1 MYPERKEYATVDH
14 HLLLF
19 ALAGSLLGVVMH
31 TISNIIRVSLPALFA
46 AVLFSSCASIISGTI
61 INPAVSNL
69 QKQSDIDL
77 VCEGAASYLLMIDS
91 LIESNPENRAILLN
105 GAQAYSGSTAA
116 LVSCNAAPTRIAAIS
131 AKARLYG
138 KRLLSQFLPIE
149 DGSSGETLDAA
160 LGALSAADARYL
172 FWGAFGWLS
181 WVQQQQ
187 GSPASM
193 ADLVVI
199 EKIMKRLLELDE
211 TIENGSPHLFFA
223 ALYGAKPAMIGGDP
237 ARSRRHFERALE
249 ISARSSLIVQT
260 TFAETYCR
268 MVFDQALHDALLHE
282 VLDFT
287 LDQKPSQRLV
297 NQIAKRRAR
306 QLLDEKFFE

>member
-1 MYPERKEYATVDH
+1 MEYATVDH
-14 HLLLF
+14 PVLLF
-19 ALAGSLLGVVMH
+19 ALSGSQEGVVMH
-31 TISNIIRVSLPALFA
+31 TVSKIIRVSLPALFP
-46 AVLFSSCASIISGTI
+46 AVLLSSCTSMITGTF
-61 INPAVSNL
+61 INPAVTNL

-77 VCEGAASYLLMIDS
+77 VCEGAPSYLLMIDS

-116 LVSCNAAPTRIAAIS
+116 LVSCSAPPARIAAIS
-131 AKARLYG
+131 SKARLYG
-138 KRLLSQFLPIE
+138 TRLLSQFLPIE
-149 DGSSGETLDAA
+149 NGSNSEQFDAA
-160 LGALSAADARYL
+160 LGALSVGDARYL

-187 GSPASM
+187 GSPASL

-211 TIENGSPHLFFA
+211 TIENGSLHLFFG

-237 ARSRRHFERALE
+237 AQSRKHFERALE
-249 ISARSSLIVQT
+249 LSDRSYLLVQT

-268 MVFDQALHDALLHE
+268 MVFDQAMHDALLHE
-282 VLDFT
+282 VLDFY
-287 LDQKPSQRLV
+287 LDQEPSQRLV

>member
-1 MYPERKEYATVDH
+1 MHIVSKIAAV
-14 HLLLF
+14 
-19 ALAGSLLGVVMH
+19 SLLAL
-31 TISNIIRVSLPALFA
+31 LPAVFL
-46 AVLFSSCASIISGTI
+46 SSCASIISGTI
-61 INPAVSNL
+61 INPAVNNL
-69 QKQSDIDL
+69 QKQSDVDL

-91 LIESNPENRAILLN
+91 LIESNPENRAALLN

-116 LVSCNAAPTRIAAIS
+116 LVSCGAPSARIAALS
-131 AKARLYG
+131 SKARLYG
-138 KRLLSQFLPIE
+138 KRLLSQFLPIA
-149 DGSSGETLDAA
+149 DSSAAGTLEE
-160 LGALSAADARYL
+160 ALSTLTPHDARYL

-187 GSPASM
+187 GSPESL

-211 TIENGSPHLFFA
+211 TIENGSPHLFFG

-237 ARSRRHFERALE
+237 ARSRAHFERALE
-249 ISARSSLIVQT
+249 ISERSSLLVQT

-268 MVFDQALHDALLHE
+268 MVFDQVLHDALLHE
-282 VLDFT
+282 VLDFN
-287 LDQKPSQRLV
+287 LDQEPSQRLV